1 MQLKKMNCI
10 SQRAENGRVAIDIL
24 TESMPG
30 TFDMVLM
37 DLRMPVMDGL
47 EATKLIRGELGMNDL
62 PVIALTGELSA
73 DIRSECDDIGFDE
86 FYSKPLKKEM
96 LEKIVKK
103 YKSMRDGFDL

>member
-1 MQLKKMNCI
+1 
-10 SQRAENGRVAIDIL
+10 
-24 TESMPG
+24 
-30 TFDMVLM
+30 
-37 DLRMPVMDGL
+37 MDGL

-103 YKSMRDGFDL
+103 YKSMRDGFEL